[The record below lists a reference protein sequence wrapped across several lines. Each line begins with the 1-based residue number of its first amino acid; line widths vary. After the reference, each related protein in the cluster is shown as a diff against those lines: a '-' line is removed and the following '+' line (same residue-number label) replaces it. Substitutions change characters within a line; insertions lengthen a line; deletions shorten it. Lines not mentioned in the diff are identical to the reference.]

1 MELSNK
7 QKELIALLKE
17 CNFES
22 DLILSS
28 MVVASMDEVLL
39 SELMSTLSRRTITE
53 TELNELVIRSVEKLK
68 TTS

>member
-1 MELSNK
+1 MELSTK